1 MPLICTLKMIKMA
14 NFIFHHNKKKTTM
27 ILLFN
32 GRDANTLNLKFEL
45 IKEDPVTD
53 VVKAFLLE
61 RKNVPHHKGVFW
73 KRMPE

>member
-1 MPLICTLKMIKMA
+1 
-14 NFIFHHNKKKTTM
+14 M